1 MPNDSTIKKIK
12 EKIEKDDHNL
22 KKSIIEVKKIW
33 EDTGLE
39 PKDPTYLVEK
49 TMRFEMAQE
58 NITKV
63 FSLFNETIND
73 YKKLCEELEK
83 INNDNSED

>member
-1 MPNDSTIKKIK
+1 MIDHSTIKKIK
-12 EKIEKDDHNL
+12 DKIDKDEHKL
-22 KKSIIEVKKIW
+22 RKSIIDVEKIW

-49 TMRFEMAQE
+49 TMRFEMAHE

-63 FSLFNETIND
+63 FLSFNEIIND
-73 YKKLCEELEK
+73 YKKLCSELEK
-83 INNDNSED
+83 SDRE

>member
-1 MPNDSTIKKIK
+1 MIDHSTIKKIRD
-12 EKIEKDDHNL
+12 KIDKDEHKL
-22 KKSIIEVKKIW
+22 RKSITEVERIW

-63 FSLFNETIND
+63 FSSFNEIIND
-73 YKKLCEELEK
+73 YKKLCSELEK
-83 INNDNSED
+83 LDEE

>member
-1 MPNDSTIKKIK
+1 MSDNLTIKKIK
-12 EKIEKDDHNL
+12 DKIDKDEHKL
-22 KKSIIEVKKIW
+22 RKSISEVERIW

-39 PKDPTYLVEK
+39 SKDATYLVEK

-73 YKKLCEELEK
+73 YKKLCYELEK
-83 INNDNSED
+83 SDES